1 MRCRLQRSSTAW
13 RCWAWASTMT
23 SALKLFIVAGEP
35 SGDRIAADLVARL
48 RQRVP
53 LALAGVGGD
62 ELKAMG
68 LVSLYP
74 MSDLSVMG
82 ISDVLRRLPLLLWR
96 VEQTARRIVAG
107 SPRVGVLGDAPDFSK
122 LVAKRLEALGPKGPR
137 LLYAAPTLWARAPAP
152 AAQPQSLVG

>member
-96 VEQTARRIVAG
+96 AGKAGGGRRGGAPEDVA
-107 SPRVGVLGDAPDFSK
+107 V
-122 LVAKRLEALGPKGPR
+122 
-137 LLYAAPTLWARAPAP
+137 
-152 AAQPQSLVG
+152 